1 MKFICRPA
9 NADIYDIY
17 IEYVKTNKQTN
28 KKKQEF
34 DVNTERS
41 ETCSMG
47 FPRRAR

>member
-1 MKFICRPA
+1 MNFFCCSA

-17 IEYVKTNKQTN
+17 IEYVKK
-28 KKKQEF
+28 KKKEKKQEF